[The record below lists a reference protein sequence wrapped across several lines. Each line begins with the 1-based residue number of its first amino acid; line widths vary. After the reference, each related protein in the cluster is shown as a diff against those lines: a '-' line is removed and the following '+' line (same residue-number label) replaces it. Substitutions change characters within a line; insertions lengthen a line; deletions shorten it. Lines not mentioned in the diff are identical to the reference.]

1 MPTAIDIGAMGRA
14 FKGICAVVC
23 LTVALTAILAL
34 AAGAGAG
41 EYHVYSCRTP
51 SGASAPTDG
60 WSGSVTGGYDNYTY
74 ETCASGGAL
83 TAALGDLTTHI
94 ADLDQATWTFSVP
107 AGDEMVGATL
117 WRAGDADGGTKEG
130 GEATYEFYLAAP
142 EEADVFDACV
152 YASPVFPCP
161 HGKGQTSQPFSPEN
175 RIALPSA
182 ALGSHIYLNA
192 FCEGTS
198 PDECPEGKGD
208 PDNYAAVVNLYA
220 ADVTLEQAAGPTASD
235 VGGELATAPTVS
247 GMSDVTFNASDPGA
261 GVWEATFSVDGKV
274 VQSTVPDEDGGRCK
288 NVGQTADGLP
298 AFLYLQPC
306 PSSESVDVPF
316 DTTAVG
322 NGAHHLVVSVI
333 DPAGNSA
340 PVLDREIDVDN
351 PIPPHPNPPNGT
363 NASTEATLTAR
374 WASTTKPHLTRSW
387 GERETITG
395 RLTAPGG
402 GAGGIPITGASI
414 DMTATPAYT
423 GAKPLTMA
431 SPRTGP
437 HGEFAVSLPRGES
450 SRTLSIA
457 YRAHIGDTL
466 PVAERT
472 LTLGVRAGVGLS
484 IAPRTTSVGRSIF
497 FKGTLHGTPL
507 PAGGKQL
514 VLEARSPG
522 GEWIEFDVIRT
533 RAHGRYRASYRFRF
547 PGPELYQFRVLCKYE
562 ADFPF
567 LEASSHVVGV
577 TER

>member
-1 MPTAIDIGAMGRA
+1 MPLAIDIGAMGRA
-14 FKGICAVVC
+14 FKGICAAVSTVAVAVC
-23 LTVALTAILAL
+23 LVL
-34 AAGAGAG
+34 AAGARAG

-60 WSGSVTGGYDNYTY
+60 WSGSVTGAYDNYTY
-74 ETCASGGAL
+74 DTCASDGAL
-83 TAALGDLTTHI
+83 TAAIGDLTTHI

-117 WRAGDADGGTKEG
+117 WRAGDADGGV
-130 GEATYEFYLAAP
+130 APNSTYEFWLSGPANESLDTFDHCRYQSGCLDGLGDPQQPMSIANRVIVPAVNLGPHLYSNAACGGDSGFKC
-142 EEADVFDACV
+142 E
-152 YASPVFPCP
+152 
-161 HGKGQTSQPFSPEN
+161 
-175 RIALPSA
+175 SA
-182 ALGSHIYLNA
+182 
-192 FCEGTS
+192 
-198 PDECPEGKGD
+198 KGD
-208 PDNYAAVVNLYA
+208 ANNYAAVVNLYA
-220 ADVTLEQAAGPTASD
+220 ADVTLEQTAGPTASN

-261 GVWEATFSVDGKV
+261 GVWETTFNVDGKV

-288 NVGQTADGLP
+288 NVGQTVDGLP

-306 PSSESVDVPF
+306 PPAESVDVPF
-316 DTTAVG
+316 DTTAVS

-340 PVLDREIDVDN
+340 PVIDREIDVDN
-351 PIPPHPNPPNGT
+351 PIPPPANPPNGT
-363 NASTEATLTAR
+363 NASTDATLTAR

-395 RLTAPGG
+395 KLTAPGG

-450 SRTLSIA
+450 SRTLRIA
-457 YRAHIGDTL
+457 YRAHVGDTL

-472 LTLGVRAGVGLS
+472 LTLSVKAGVGLS
-484 IAPRTTSVGRSIF
+484 IAPRTTSVGHSIF

-507 PAGGKQL
+507 PPGGKQL

-522 GEWIEFDVIRT
+522 GKWIEFDVIRT

-547 PGPELYQFRVLCKYE
+547 PGPERYQFRVLCKYE

-567 LEASSHVVGV
+567 QEASSNVVGV